1 MPDEQ
6 NTHPQSAAEP
16 AANIT
21 VTQTPEGGMT
31 AHVEKPDMTA
41 PVETAAQEDTQGM
54 PAEEEQQTLE
64 SDFQRQQQTEADVKN
79 DLAGKG
85 LDFDALAAEYDK
97 EGALS
102 AKSLEALEKAGYP
115 KSVIDA
121 YLAGLD
127 ALADRYTTAV
137 QSFAGGKEAYGQ
149 LVEYLKTQP
158 QNVIDGF
165 NAAIE
170 TGNLSQIQL
179 AVTGVKAQMAARY
192 GTANPSIMA
201 GAQGRGAHAGYQT
214 TDEMTKDMAD
224 PRYQTDP
231 AFTQE
236 VFRKIQNSTLF

>member
-21 VTQTPEGGMT
+21 VTQNPEGGMT

-41 PVETAAQEDTQGM
+41 PVEPAAQEDTQGM

-64 SDFQRQQQTEADVKN
+64 SDFQRQQQTEADVKK

-97 EGALS
+97 DGALS

-115 KSVIDA
+115 KSVID
-121 YLAGLD
+121 
-127 ALADRYTTAV
+127 
-137 QSFAGGKEAYGQ
+137 
-149 LVEYLKTQP
+149 
-158 QNVIDGF
+158 GF

-179 AVTGVKAQMAARY
+179 AVMGVKAQMAARY